1 MKGEQQHGKSNTN
14 ALRMRRKLGRCDERR
29 ETEPA
34 TTVMGTLKMFFVEPE

>member
-1 MKGEQQHGKSNTN
+1 MKGEQQHGKSDTN
-14 ALRMRRKLGRCDERR
+14 ALRMRRQVSRCDERR